1 MSFVPVTPAI
11 LISYNIVPF
20 VSLLLQLLKVNPEEV
35 LIESTGVI
43 GQRIK
48 RVQHFSHSFFCASV
62 PVKSDNP

>member
-1 MSFVPVTPAI
+1 MSFIPVTSTI

-20 VSLLLQLLKVNPEEV
+20 VSLLLQLLKVIPEEV

-48 RVQHFSHSFFCASV
+48 RVQHFSHSLFCASA
-62 PVKSDNP
+62 PVKLDNP

>member
-1 MSFVPVTPAI
+1 MSFIPVTPAI

-20 VSLLLQLLKVNPEEV
+20 VSLLFQLLKVNPEEV

-48 RVQHFSHSFFCASV
+48 RVQHLSHSFFCANA
-62 PVKSDNP
+62 PIKLDNP